1 MPFFAILTKQHFFSI
16 NKLLCPIK
24 LAKEELC
31 QTIGSLMK
39 PQKISNKE
47 LRNKGINHPEAL
59 MEISKLANK
68 ILKTKTIEKSNLLK
82 FIQNVID
89 SSGEVCVENSE
100 LLKLSKLINA
110 LKPKMILPSFEESL
124 CTEENLNQ
132 NILPYTIYGTDYIE
146 QGALKQMEIA
156 MRLPITQTGAL
167 MPDAHEGYG
176 LPIGG
181 VLATNEN
188 IVIPYAVGVDIACRM
203 CMSIFPIKG
212 SQINNLR
219 FKLRDLLAKNTIF
232 GVGSK
237 NKNHLDSTIFDRSEW
252 KSTQFI
258 RQHSDLAFSQLGTSG
273 AGNHFA
279 EWGILTVL
287 QDNPEINL
295 KSGEYLSFLTH
306 SGSRGFGNETANYYS
321 KIAMSKVKLPK
332 EAKHL
337 AWLDL
342 STQEG
347 QEYWIAMNLAGE
359 YASANHSEIHKKI
372 SKDLGETPLTIIENH
387 HNFAWKE
394 KLSSGKMAIIHRKGA
409 TPAGKGVIGII
420 PGSMTHSGFIV
431 RGKGEPNSLNS
442 ASHGAGRR
450 MSRSQAIKKYTKS
463 DLEKITNDYGI
474 DLSGGDIDEIPM
486 AYKDI
491 HKVMS
496 LQKDLVEVI
505 ATFQPKIVRMADAE
519 RRRR

>member
-1 MPFFAILTKQHFFSI
+1 
-16 NKLLCPIK
+16 
-24 LAKEELC
+24 
-31 QTIGSLMK
+31 MK
-39 PQKISNKE
+39 GQKITNKE
-47 LRNKGINHPEAL
+47 LRNIGISHPDAL
-59 MEISKLANK
+59 IDIGKLAKK
-68 ILKTKTIEKSNLLK
+68 ILKSRAIEKSGLLK
-82 FIQNVID
+82 FIHNVFTD
-89 SSGEVCVENSE
+89 SSYGNFESKE
-100 LLKLSKLINA
+100 LLELFELINSQRSKIPIT
-110 LKPKMILPSFEESL
+110 LQNKSL
-124 CTEENLNQ
+124 GTQVNLNQ
-132 NILPYTIYGTDYIE
+132 NALPFKIYGKDYIE
-146 QGALKQMEIA
+146 LGALTQMETA
-156 MRLPITQTGAL
+156 MRLPISQTGAL

-203 CMSIFPIKG
+203 CMSIFPVPSNQLEK
-212 SQINNLR
+212 LR
-219 FKLRDLLAKNTIF
+219 FKLRDLLGKNTIF

-237 NKNHLDSTIFDRSEW
+237 NKNHVDSTIFDRSEW

-279 EWGILTVL
+279 EWGILKVL
-287 QDNPEINL
+287 HHIPEVNL
-295 KSGEYLSFLTH
+295 KSGEYLAFLTH

-321 KIAMSKVKLPK
+321 KVAMSKVNLPK

-372 SKDLGETPLTIIENH
+372 SKDLGETPLAIIENH

-394 KLSSGKMAIIHRKGA
+394 KLPSGKMAIIHRKGA

-420 PGSMTHSGFIV
+420 PGSMTHSGFII

-442 ASHGAGRR
+442 ASHGAGRS
-450 MSRSQAIKKYTKS
+450 MSRSQALKKYTKS

-474 DLSGGDIDEIPM
+474 DLIGGDIDEIPM

-491 HKVMS
+491 HKVMN